1 MEVIKK
7 AVRDYKIE
15 VEIAVGKDEFTEDLE
30 QMIQNRFNRF
40 LSDEGIRIVGRPQA
54 DDIRYTDGGAV
65 FHVKADLY
73 PEVKLGQ
80 YKGILVPFRRGG
92 EQEQFEKAVLQRAC
106 ENMTGEIPPH
116 MIDQK
121 MTAIIAREK
130 INVSNEA
137 IYHLLADALVI
148 LKEAYEMAG
157 AVRPKTQISRE
168 AMDLT
173 LQTVSEEHQNDWKE
187 FFEQEISL
195 MVSRYHDLPEDYH
208 VRLKDII
215 KKQIREKNAMK
226 KDDLIDRIFKA
237 YLGSLELSE
246 EQWKNQRRLQAAK
259 EVCVDLLLDAV
270 AQKERITVSAPELRA
285 AVEEI
290 AEQCHMEP
298 EEVEAQIDK
307 QPLIWKILRD
317 KALVQ
322 ILDSAGTDEELRRS
336 LAEAKKR

>member
-7 AVRDYKIE
+7 EVHDYKIE
-15 VEIAVGKDEFTEDLE
+15 VEIAVGKDEFAEDLE

-65 FHVKADLY
+65 LHVKADLY

-157 AVRPKTQISRE
+157 AVRPKTQIGRE

-173 LQTVSEEHQNDWKE
+173 LQTVSEERQNDWKE
-187 FFEQEISL
+187 FFEHEISL
-195 MVSRYHDLPEDYH
+195 MVSRYHDLPEDYP

-215 KKQIREKNAMK
+215 KKQIREKT
-226 KDDLIDRIFKA
+226 R
-237 YLGSLELSE
+237 
-246 EQWKNQRRLQAAK
+246 
-259 EVCVDLLLDAV
+259 
-270 AQKERITVSAPELRA
+270 
-285 AVEEI
+285 
-290 AEQCHMEP
+290 
-298 EEVEAQIDK
+298 
-307 QPLIWKILRD
+307 
-317 KALVQ
+317 
-322 ILDSAGTDEELRRS
+322 
-336 LAEAKKR
+336 